1 MDKQNALEK
10 ERLQWQA
17 AHSGGLR
24 ARLLGSRSEH
34 QSSDLLACVLPVCL
48 AWPTAVA
55 MAPRAGLKAAFP
67 GMFSSPARLVH
78 EIL

>member
-1 MDKQNALEK
+1 MPLKRRDCSG
-10 ERLQWQA
+10 RLPT
-17 AHSGGLR
+17 HVGSELGC
-24 ARLLGSRSEH
+24 LGSRSEH
-34 QSSDLLACVLPVCL
+34 QSSDVLACVLPVCL

-67 GMFSSPARLVH
+67 GMFSSPAHLVH